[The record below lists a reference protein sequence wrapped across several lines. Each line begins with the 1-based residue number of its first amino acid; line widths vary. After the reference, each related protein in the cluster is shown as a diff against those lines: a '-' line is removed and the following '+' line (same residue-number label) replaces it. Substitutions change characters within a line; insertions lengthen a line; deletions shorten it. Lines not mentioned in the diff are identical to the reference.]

1 MDEDE
6 LRRTLRRI
14 IDEEIKPTFL
24 QMLKESEHRIDE
36 TNKMIQRLAEMCLTN
51 QDTYDRHISVVEN
64 SRDRSQSSN
73 AGLIA
78 ANKDLAQQL
87 RLANENHAR
96 QSERLLTEL
105 GALRE
110 DFRKLQDAYMRLAEM
125 QHSGQGQNS
134 SRAEVKV
141 SGIVTPL

>member
-6 LRRTLRRI
+6 LRRTLRGI

-36 TNKMIQRLAEMCLTN
+36 TNKMIQRLAEMCLAN

-78 ANKDLAQQL
+78 ANKD
-87 RLANENHAR
+87 HAR

>member
-36 TNKMIQRLAEMCLTN
+36 TNKMIQRLAEM
-51 QDTYDRHISVVEN
+51 
-64 SRDRSQSSN
+64 
-73 AGLIA
+73 
-78 ANKDLAQQL
+78 
-87 RLANENHAR
+87 
-96 QSERLLTEL
+96 
-105 GALRE
+105 
-110 DFRKLQDAYMRLAEM
+110 